1 MKDQADDQIN
11 EQQVSPRLSSPVL
24 LGVTILAVILLVF
37 STNPT
42 AGGPRI
48 VLLFLVLMFT
58 LVLQS
63 VAIII
68 RLVHSLLARSIQP
81 SLVMAISV
89 LTAFSAVFLI
99 GLATLNQV
107 SLVDFVLVGLLQV
120 LLLFYVNR
128 RF

>member
-1 MKDQADDQIN
+1 MEDHVDDQID
-11 EQQVSPRLSSPVL
+11 EHKIVPSLSSSIL
-24 LGVTILAVILLVF
+24 LGTTILAVILLVF

-48 VLLFLVLMFT
+48 VLLFLVLMFC
-58 LVLQS
+58 LALQ
-63 VAIII
+63 VVTVII
-68 RLVHSLLARSIQP
+68 RLVFGLLGRSI
-81 SLVMAISV
+81 SSSRTMATSV
-89 LTAFSAVFLI
+89 LTAFSVVFLI

-107 SLVDFVLVGLLQV
+107 SVVDFVLVGLLES